1 MSLKLGR
8 VTWVEEIGLEVIF
21 NGLQEVILIL
31 VNKTSQGEHASRKER
46 WLKKKDRGIST
57 WKRQEEGRKVMK
69 EKTTGWLEWE
79 EKDEG
84 LMN

>member
-1 MSLKLGR
+1 MPNRSMSLKLGR

-46 WLKKKDRGIST
+46 
-57 WKRQEEGRKVMK
+57 
-69 EKTTGWLEWE
+69 
-79 EKDEG
+79 
-84 LMN
+84 

>member
-1 MSLKLGR
+1 MFKLPGETQKKMSNRSMSLKLGR

-46 WLKKKDRGIST
+46 
-57 WKRQEEGRKVMK
+57 
-69 EKTTGWLEWE
+69 
-79 EKDEG
+79 
-84 LMN
+84 